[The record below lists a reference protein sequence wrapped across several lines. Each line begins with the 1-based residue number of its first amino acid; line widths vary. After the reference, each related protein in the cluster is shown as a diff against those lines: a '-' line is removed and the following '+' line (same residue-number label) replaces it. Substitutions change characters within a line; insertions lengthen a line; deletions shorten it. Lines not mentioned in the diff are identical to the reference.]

1 MVMGY
6 VNMLDAK
13 TNLSKLV
20 EQVESGA
27 AKEIII
33 ARNGRPAAKL
43 VPIVEAS
50 PKGRRLG
57 VAEGL
62 YPDFDEDAFKAMDA
76 EIEAMFLKGPIE
88 P

>member
-1 MVMGY
+1 MAY

-27 AKEIII
+27 AKEIVI
-33 ARNGRPAAKL
+33 ARNGKPAAKL
-43 VPIVEAS
+43 VPVGDGK
-50 PKGRRLG
+50 PVPRRLG
-57 VAEGL
+57 LLDGRYRDMSME
-62 YPDFDEDAFKAMDA
+62 DFNAMEA
-76 EIEAMFLKGPIE
+76 EIEAMFDLDKPLD

>member
-1 MVMGY
+1 MGY

-27 AKEIII
+27 AKEIVI
-33 ARNGRPAAKL
+33 ARNGKPAAKL
-43 VPIVEAS
+43 VPVGVVT
-50 PKGRRLG
+50 PKGKRLG
-57 VAEGL
+57 VAAGL
-62 YPDFDEDAFKAMDA
+62 YPDMSLEDFNAMDA
-76 EIEAMFLKGPIE
+76 EVEAMFELDKPLD

>member
-1 MVMGY
+1 VGY

-27 AKEIII
+27 AKEIVI
-33 ARNGRPAAKL
+33 ARNGKPAAKL
-43 VPIVEAS
+43 VPVGVIT
-50 PKGRRLG
+50 PKGKRLG
-57 VAEGL
+57 VAAGL
-62 YPDFDEDAFKAMDA
+62 YPDFDLEDFNRMDA
-76 EIEAMFLKGPIE
+76 EIAAMFDLNQPLD

>member
-1 MVMGY
+1 MGY

-43 VPIVEAS
+43 VPLGDGK
-50 PKGRRLG
+50 PKAQRLG
-57 VAEGL
+57 VAAGL
-62 YPDFDEDAFKAMDA
+62 YPDMSMENFNASDDLIAQ
-76 EIEAMFLKGPIE
+76 MFAGEKR
-88 P
+88 

>member
-1 MVMGY
+1 MGY
-6 VNMLDAK
+6 VNMLHAK

-33 ARNGRPAAKL
+33 ARNGKPAAKL
-43 VPIVEAS
+43 VPVGDGK

-57 VAEGL
+57 LLDGK
-62 YPDFDEDAFKAMDA
+62 YPEMSDKDFKAMDT
-76 EIEAMFLKGPIE
+76 EIEAMFELDKPLD